1 MTPPPP
7 TSPAT
12 PPRRGKG
19 RPRKR
24 VLTSEIVVTPPP
36 PTPPATPPRNRGW
49 GKGRG
54 RGRPRK
60 ENYLD
65 LTDSQPFLEAI
76 PPKRVEEDLGKIN
89 ENWSNLFLI
98 MTEEINVILYLV
110 CVVKVLPHK
119 MQYFDWY
126 FIAFNVMMHAVLG
139 FQDLYT
145 IPTNFSSNWSTL
157 TRSYGLSR
165 VGPEIKR

>member
-12 PPRRGKG
+12 PPRRGKE

-36 PTPPATPPRNRGW
+36 PTPPATPPRNRGR

-76 PPKRVEEDLGKIN
+76 PPKRVEKDLGKIN
-89 ENWSNLFLI
+89 EN
-98 MTEEINVILYLV
+98 
-110 CVVKVLPHK
+110 
-119 MQYFDWY
+119 
-126 FIAFNVMMHAVLG
+126 
-139 FQDLYT
+139 
-145 IPTNFSSNWSTL
+145 
-157 TRSYGLSR
+157 
-165 VGPEIKR
+165 